1 MVGEF
6 IDLLIFFQT
15 SEREMYLKER
25 GEDKADPEIL
35 AKMSSEV
42 LYKIDV
48 PANRFFQFLFSRVS
62 TQI

>member
-1 MVGEF
+1 
-6 IDLLIFFQT
+6 
-15 SEREMYLKER
+15 MYLKER

-48 PANRFFQFLFSRVS
+48 PANRFFQFLFSLFQRRYDLLCVEG
-62 TQI
+62 IARALR